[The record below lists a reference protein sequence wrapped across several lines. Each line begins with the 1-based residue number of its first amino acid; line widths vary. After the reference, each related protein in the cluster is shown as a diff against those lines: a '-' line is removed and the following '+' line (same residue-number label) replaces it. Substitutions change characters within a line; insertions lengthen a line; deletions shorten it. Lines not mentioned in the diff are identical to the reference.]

1 MKQKNIIINITLS
14 IIALVAIALA
24 VIVIS
29 KRPTSEEVGQIKI
42 ELIDI
47 DKNIISEKTHPFES
61 NDTLFKILDTNYEV
75 LYEVSAYGKFLTK
88 IDNLVAP
95 KDGSTFI
102 RIEINGEISTVGVDG
117 IKLKNN
123 DTITFRI
130 VKIGDFS
137 WIKITLNYKE

>member
-1 MKQKNIIINITLS
+1 M
-14 IIALVAIALA
+14 A
-24 VIVIS
+24 VIVIL

-137 WIKITLNYKE
+137 

>member
-24 VIVIS
+24 VIVIL
-29 KRPTSEEVGQIKI
+29 KRPTSEEAGQIKI

-47 DKNIISEKTHPFES
+47 DKNIISEKTHPLES

-137 WIKITLNYKE
+137 